1 MKCIYSGSFDV
12 LTKGHKFVIDK
23 ALKMFDEVYIAI
35 GVNPDKKT
43 LFSLDKRKQMIS
55 ETFKNNPRIKVVS
68 FENKFMAKFCKELD
82 INFSIRGVRSV
93 KDYEY
98 ELQLQE
104 INEVINSDLTT
115 IYLFPPAKY
124 AGLSSSLVKGL
135 VGNEGW
141 EEIVKNMVPENV
153 LKELDKLK
161 K

>member
-1 MKCIYSGSFDV
+1 
-12 LTKGHKFVIDK
+12 
-23 ALKMFDEVYIAI
+23 
-35 GVNPDKKT
+35 
-43 LFSLDKRKQMIS
+43 
-55 ETFKNNPRIKVVS
+55 
-68 FENKFMAKFCKELD
+68 MAKFCKELD

-135 VGNEGW
+135 VGNDGW

-153 LKELDKLK
+153 LKELDKLRK
-161 K
+161 